1 VRVAASCCSILKSQ
15 CILGH
20 CFVLDIVLCVLQH
33 RVAAFYIALQHSQK
47 SVVLDKQ
54 STSRMISYLTNVN
67 RFSKVSALAYLLHG
81 DVTMQ
86 STFEKQLPVCCV
98 GVRVA
103 VERRKMGAK
112 RGLIH
117 SQKRPT
123 IWRNSCLCDMLACV
137 LQLSVLAVA
146 VCLEVV
152 PEKEQHRVCIPI
164 QEKGRGGNILTLRSV
179 SELYPKTS
187 ILLK

>member
-1 VRVAASCCSILKSQ
+1 
-15 CILGH
+15 
-20 CFVLDIVLCVLQH
+20 
-33 RVAAFYIALQHSQK
+33 
-47 SVVLDKQ
+47 
-54 STSRMISYLTNVN
+54 
-67 RFSKVSALAYLLHG
+67 
-81 DVTMQ
+81 
-86 STFEKQLPVCCV
+86 
-98 GVRVA
+98 
-103 VERRKMGAK
+103 
-112 RGLIH
+112 
-117 SQKRPT
+117 
-123 IWRNSCLCDMLACV
+123 MLACV